1 MAQRYVK
8 KVRSKEFSAGDLVLR
23 WVVGSIKDLN
33 AWKLALNWEG
43 PCRVIMIAGVGAY
56 YLEDLEERPLL

>member
-8 KVRSKEFSAGDLVLR
+8 KVRLKEFSAGDLVLR
-23 WVVGSIKDLN
+23 WAVGSIKDLN

-43 PCRVIMIAGVGAY
+43 PCRVITIARVGAY
-56 YLEDLEERPLL
+56 YSEDLEERPLF